1 MRLAS
6 EGMKWL
12 LRRFKRCEV
21 MLHGTL
27 IIASRKKRWVEKD
40 TPQPIRDFH
49 PRPSLMLRL
58 LCELVYGYVGV
69 YHAADGRP
77 LCHANPRMYGVC
89 CQHCDGLCRYA
100 PANYPCPVLTRI
112 RVNATLRVKSSYSVT
127 IGSCKP
133 SPPYQVAR
141 ANFMRV
147 DRSRNERSSVLMY

>member
-21 MLHGTL
+21 MLHGAL

-49 PRPSLMLRL
+49 PRPSPMLRL

-69 YHAADGRP
+69 FHAADGRS

-89 CQHCDGLCRYA
+89 CQHYCGRYA
-100 PANYPCPVLTRI
+100 PANYPCAVLTRI
-112 RVNATLRVKSSYSVT
+112 RVNATLRVKSSYIVT

-133 SPPYQVAR
+133 YQVAR
-141 ANFMRV
+141 ASFMRV
-147 DRSRNERSSVLMY
+147 GRSRNERSSVLMY